1 MSESNKLP
9 IGLLLQQAGL
19 ISAEQLESALEL
31 QTQYTQMKLGE
42 ILVLQQGIRVKTID
56 FFVDKWQ
63 EIIDQGKLFPLG
75 YYLQKACLLN
85 EKQVEL
91 ILEEQKIK
99 QEKFGIIAVAKG
111 WIKQDTI
118 DFFMA
123 NLVSHPPELMSLN
136 RLEEYNQ
143 AALHLEKKYADY
155 SLILSRILAWTGGVP
170 ALTKTIC
177 QVFAKSDSNIPQGR
191 ELNAVDQ
198 FVEGTLIRKWQTS
211 KSAASIRAISRSL
224 LNNCRCDSSLLLQE
238 YRDILISGNKKYQDT
253 KEQQELLLLG
263 LIVLEKDQVK
273 VANIVYQQIFNQE
286 FIAHEL
292 EKRLPKAKDIDIKDV
307 IEHHNAPQT
316 NQTNANANIVRSV
329 NSIVEYA
336 PQAPME
342 QIEQVV
348 PLFTQ
353 ADVEVKSN
361 LLSPK
366 PEPNLDPRQTNATA
380 PEPLTRIG
388 SIIACGA
395 IALLIPLF
403 LTINNYYSS
412 LSKATKVAPP
422 PTRKINELQQ
432 FCSDVSFVDLTSSL
446 DLISQLET
454 QQQQFLTDFPSNC
467 DRALN
472 QLRVAVAPQLGKE
485 NRILEAIR
493 HLCKVP
499 ANDEVH
505 VDAEIWLK
513 RWYDSPNWG
522 KETKFYLQEISEH
535 QYKGC
540 PATYFIKNKG

>member
-1 MSESNKLP
+1 MSEQNKLP

-19 ISAEQLESALEL
+19 ISTEQLESALEL
-31 QTQYTQMKLGE
+31 QAQYTQMKLGE

-75 YYLQKACLLN
+75 YYLKKAYLLN
-85 EKQVEL
+85 EQQIEL

-99 QEKFGIIAVAKG
+99 REKFGSLAVAKG

-118 DFFMA
+118 DFFLA
-123 NLVSHPPELMSLN
+123 NLAAHPPELMSLN
-136 RLEEYNQ
+136 KLEEYNQ

-177 QVFAKSDSNIPQGR
+177 LVFAKSDSNIPQGR
-191 ELNAVDQ
+191 ELNTVDQ

-224 LNNCRCDSSLLLQE
+224 LNNCRCDSNLLLQE
-238 YRDILISGNKKYQDT
+238 YRDILISGNQKYQDN

-263 LIVLEKDQVK
+263 LIVLEQDQVK
-273 VANIVYQQIFNQE
+273 VANIIYQQIFNQE

-292 EKRLPKAKDIDIKDV
+292 EKRLPKKKDIKNV
-307 IEHHNAPQT
+307 IEHHNPPQT
-316 NQTNANANIVRSV
+316 NQTTNTNIVRSV
-329 NSIVEYA
+329 NSIVEYT
-336 PQAPME
+336 PQAAVE
-342 QIEQVV
+342 QIEPVV
-348 PLFTQ
+348 PVYTQ
-353 ADVEVKSN
+353 AEVEVKSN
-361 LLSPK
+361 LLSPEL
-366 PEPNLDPRQTNATA
+366 EPNPDPGQTTATA

-412 LSKATKVAPP
+412 LSKTTKVAPP

-432 FCSDVSFVDLTSSL
+432 FCNDISFVDLTSSL
-446 DLISQLET
+446 ALISQLET
-454 QQQQFLTDFPSNC
+454 QQQQFLTDFPPNC
-467 DRALN
+467 DRTLN

-499 ANDEVH
+499 ADAEVQ

-513 RWYDSPNWG
+513 RWYDSSSWG

-535 QYKGC
+535 QYQGC
-540 PATYFIKNKG
+540 PAAYFTENKG

>member
-1 MSESNKLP
+1 MSDRNKLP
-9 IGLLLQQAGL
+9 IGQLLQQAGL
-19 ISAEQLESALEL
+19 ISSEQLQNALEI

-56 FFVDKWQ
+56 FFVNKWQ
-63 EIIDQGKLFPLG
+63 ETIDQGKLFPLG
-75 YYLQKACLLN
+75 FYLKKACLLN
-85 EKQVEL
+85 EQQIEL
-91 ILEEQKIK
+91 ILQEQRFKE
-99 QEKFGIIAVAKG
+99 EKFGSLAVAKG
-111 WIKQDTI
+111 WIKQETI
-118 DFFMA
+118 DFFLA
-123 NLVSHPPELMSLN
+123 NLAADPPELMSLN

-177 QVFAKSDSNIPQGR
+177 QVFAKSDSNISQGK
-191 ELNAVDQ
+191 EINAVDQ

-238 YRDILISGNKKYQDT
+238 YRDILISGNKKYHGT

-263 LIVLEKDQVK
+263 LIIPEKDQVK
-273 VANIVYQQIFNQE
+273 VSNIVYQQIFNQE
-286 FIAHEL
+286 FIANEL
-292 EKRLPKAKDIDIKDV
+292 EKRLSKTKNI
-307 IEHHNAPQT
+307 IEHNNPNHT
-316 NQTNANANIVRSV
+316 NTNIVRSV

-336 PQAPME
+336 PQAPVE
-342 QIEQVV
+342 QIEQVLPV
-348 PLFTQ
+348 FTQ

-361 LLSPK
+361 PLPSELELNPDS
-366 PEPNLDPRQTNATA
+366 RQTVATA

-412 LSKATKVAPP
+412 LSKATKVAPLS
-422 PTRKINELQQ
+422 TRKINELQQ
-432 FCSDVSFVDLTSSL
+432 FCSEISFADLTSSL

-454 QQQQFLTDFPSNC
+454 KQQEFLNDFPPNC
-467 DRALN
+467 DRTLN
-472 QLRVAVAPQLGKE
+472 RLRVAVAPQLGKE

-499 ANDEVH
+499 SNDEMY

-513 RWYDSPNWG
+513 RWYDSASWG
-522 KETKFYLQEISEH
+522 KETKFYLKEMNKYEQ
-535 QYKGC
+535 KGC
-540 PATYFIKNKG
+540 PAGHFTEYES

>member
-1 MSESNKLP
+1 MSEQNKLP

-19 ISAEQLESALEL
+19 ISAEQLKSALEL

-85 EKQVEL
+85 EKQVKL

-99 QEKFGIIAVAKG
+99 PEKFGIIAVAKG

-118 DFFMA
+118 DFFIA

-263 LIVLEKDQVK
+263 LVVLEKDQVK

-292 EKRLPKAKDIDIKDV
+292 EKRLPKAKDIKDV

-316 NQTNANANIVRSV
+316 NQTNANIVRSV

-336 PQAPME
+336 PQAPVE

-361 LLSPK
+361 LLTPE

-422 PTRKINELQQ
+422 STRKINELQQ
-432 FCSDVSFVDLTSSL
+432 FCSDISFVDLTSSL

-467 DRALN
+467 DRTLN

-513 RWYDSPNWG
+513 RWYDSSSWG
-522 KETKFYLQEISEH
+522 RETKFYLQEISEH

-540 PATYFIKNKG
+540 PAAYFIENKG